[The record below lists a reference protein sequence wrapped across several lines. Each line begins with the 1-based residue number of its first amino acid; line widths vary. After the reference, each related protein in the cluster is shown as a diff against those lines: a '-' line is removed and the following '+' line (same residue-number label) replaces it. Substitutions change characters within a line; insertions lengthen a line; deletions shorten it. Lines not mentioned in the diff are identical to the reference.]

1 MKKIMFNDNFFLTQA
16 VLDETK
22 TMTRRLYSVPSRFRD
37 VDICGFTVFTNAL
50 GEQYVALTDEDE
62 HIVGYW
68 RPAFEVGE
76 IVAIAQSY
84 RELYSKADFEMTG
97 KVLMTESAGWSNKMF
112 VKADL
117 MKHHIQIVDVR
128 VERLQKISDED
139 CLREGIKERTN
150 VINEKEYYVD
160 ANTDFLYLR
169 NGHKDYFSTPR
180 QAFAA
185 LVDKIN
191 GKGTWERNP
200 WVVVYTFGKI
210 D

>member
-1 MKKIMFNDNFFLTQA
+1 MKKIMFNDDFFLTRA
-16 VLDETK
+16 VLDGTK
-22 TMTRRLYSVPSRFRD
+22 TMTRRLHSVPSRFKGI
-37 VDICGFTVFTNAL
+37 DIWGFTVFTNAL

-76 IVAIAQSY
+76 TVAIAQSY
-84 RELYSKADFEMTG
+84 KELYPKADLEMAG
-97 KVLMTESAGWSNKMF
+97 KVFMTESAGWSNKMF

-117 MKHHIQIVDVR
+117 MKHHIQIVGVR
-128 VERLQKISDED
+128 VERLQKISNED

-169 NGHKDYFSTPR
+169 NRHKDSFSTLR

-185 LVDKIN
+185 LIDKIN
-191 GKGTWERNP
+191 GTGTWERNP
-200 WVVVYTFGKI
+200 WVVVYSFEKI